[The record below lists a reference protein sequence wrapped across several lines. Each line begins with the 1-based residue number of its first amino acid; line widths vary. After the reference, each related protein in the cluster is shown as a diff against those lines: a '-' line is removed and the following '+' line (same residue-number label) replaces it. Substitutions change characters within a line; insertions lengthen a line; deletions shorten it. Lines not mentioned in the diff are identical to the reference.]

1 MTTSDTDRSAHDAWR
16 EVRLQQVSG
25 PAGNIALVDYQRVG
39 EAPEQV
45 RGLPA
50 TVHRV
55 EGEQGVRVRALGEL
69 ELVTADGAQAVAGE
83 AFVPRLG
90 ADGLPLLRAGGIT
103 VDVFSLDGT
112 GYELRIYDAHAPAL
126 ADFEGIETAQYD
138 PAWLVPAVFEAHES
152 VQQVPWGFTRESDTG
167 HTKAVPGTVH
177 AEIGGTP
184 YAFSVFAD
192 GPALVLVFADA
203 TTGVDSYAPGR
214 FLRLDPV
221 ASGERLTLDFNRA
234 IVPPCG
240 FSDFYSCPIPPAENR
255 VGVAVRAGELR
266 ARWRAG
272 SSRH

>member
-1 MTTSDTDRSAHDAWR
+1 MTTNDSDRTSHDAWR
-16 EVRLQQVSG
+16 ELRREQVSG

-55 EGEQGVRVRALGEL
+55 PGEDGVRVRPLGDL
-69 ELVTADGAQAVAGE
+69 QLVTASGAEAVVAE
-83 AFVPRLG
+83 TFVPRL
-90 ADGLPLLRAGGIT
+90 APDGLPLLRAGSIT
-103 VDVFSLDGT
+103 ADVFSLDGQ
-112 GYELRIYDAHAPAL
+112 GYELRIYDAQAPAL
-126 ADFEGIETAQYD
+126 ADFDGIETAEYD
-138 PAWLVPAVFEAHES
+138 AAWRVPAVFEAHDS

-167 HTKAVPGTVH
+167 HTKAVPGTVR
-177 AEIGGTP
+177 AEIGGAS

-214 FLRLDPV
+214 FLRLDAV
-221 ASGERLTLDFNRA
+221 ADGARLTLDFNRA

-240 FSDFYSCPIPPAENR
+240 FSDYYSCPIPPAENR
-255 VGVAVRAGELR
+255 IAVAVRAGELR

-272 SSRH
+272 ARAH